1 MDFLQVVERRRAV
14 RQFRSTPLERSLI
27 ERLINTAV
35 LAPSAMNLQP
45 WAFAVVTGVTRIDEY
60 ARRAKEYLIAEPG
73 AQQLPPQADDMLKDP
88 QFNIFYHAPVLLM
101 VLAKSD
107 EAQAREDCCL
117 AAQTLMLA
125 ARDAG
130 VGTCWIGFGRPWLDL
145 AETKSELGIA
155 QTYHVVAPIVM
166 GHPTAWPESH
176 GRHAAEIH
184 WAAS

>member
-1 MDFLQVVERRRAV
+1 
-14 RQFRSTPLERSLI
+14 LI

-45 WAFAVVTGVTRIDEY
+45 WAFAVVTGITRIDEL
-60 ARRAKEYLIAEPG
+60 ARRAKEYLIAEPR
-73 AQQLPPQADDMLKDP
+73 ALQLPPQAHAMLKDAEVS
-88 QFNIFYHAPVLLM
+88 IFHHAPVLLM
-101 VLAKSD
+101 VLAKAD

-130 VGTCWIGFGRPWLDL
+130 VGTCWIGFGRPWLNL
-145 AETKSELGIA
+145 PETKSELGIA
-155 QTYHVVAPIVM
+155 PHFQVVAPIVM

-176 GRHAAEIH
+176 GRHPAEIH
-184 WAAS
+184 WAKS